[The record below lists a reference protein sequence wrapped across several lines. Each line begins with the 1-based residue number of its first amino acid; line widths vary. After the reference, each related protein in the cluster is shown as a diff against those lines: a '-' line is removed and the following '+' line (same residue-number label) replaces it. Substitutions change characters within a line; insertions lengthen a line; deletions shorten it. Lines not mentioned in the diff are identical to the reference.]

1 MSKRRNRGGSSNVNL
16 NSVIV
21 PMLDM
26 TFQILFFLILS
37 FRPND
42 VEEGKVDFMLPASGE
57 AKAKMPENVD
67 PTIPSDKEL
76 ALPAN
81 LTVMVKTVRDGVN
94 DGNISAIV
102 VKSLEGGEVALPDIP
117 TLERY
122 LKVQLGEVSNK
133 EDIKIEAESKLKY
146 SLVID
151 VMDACLKA
159 GFMRVGFSP
168 PPDLAN

>member
-1 MSKRRNRGGSSNVNL
+1 MKRRHRGSGPGGVNL
-16 NSVIV
+16 NMVIV

-37 FRPND
+37 FRPSD
-42 VEEGKVDFMLPASGE
+42 LEEGKVDFSLPASGE
-57 AKAKMPENVD
+57 AKARMPENVD

-81 LTVMVKTVRDGVN
+81 LTVILKTVRDGVN
-94 DGNISAIV
+94 DGNLSAIV

-122 LKVQLGEVSNK
+122 LKVQLAEVSNK

-151 VMDACLKA
+151 VMDSCLKA
-159 GFMRVGFSP
+159 GFTRVGFSP

>member
-1 MSKRRNRGGSSNVNL
+1 MSRRKVSDFGGVNL

-37 FRPND
+37 FRAAD
-42 VEEGKVDFMLPASGE
+42 VEEGKVDFSLPASGE
-57 AKAKMPENVD
+57 AKAQDPNMVD
-67 PTIPSDKEL
+67 PTAITDKDL

-81 LTVMVKTVRDGVN
+81 LTVMVKTVRDGTTN
-94 DGNISAIV
+94 EGNISAII
-102 VKSLEGGEVALPDIP
+102 VKSLNGGEVALPDVA

-122 LKVQLGEVSNK
+122 LKVQLVEIQNK

-146 SLVID
+146 ALVIE
-151 VMDACLKA
+151 VMDACLRA
-159 GFMRVGFSP
+159 GFTRVGFAP
-168 PPDLAN
+168 PPDLN